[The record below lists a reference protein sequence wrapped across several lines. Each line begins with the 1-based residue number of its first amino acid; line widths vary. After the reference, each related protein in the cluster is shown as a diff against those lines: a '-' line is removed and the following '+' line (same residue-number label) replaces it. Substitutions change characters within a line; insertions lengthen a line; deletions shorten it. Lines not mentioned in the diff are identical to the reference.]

1 MSTDRQKPR
10 QPRIDPDPPAQGIAE
25 LTGWPRWMA
34 DALAYR
40 PQSPA
45 LEVGSQGETAALES
59 SERRNVRILS
69 RVSKA

>member
-10 QPRIDPDPPAQGIAE
+10 QTRIERDAPAQGIAE

-45 LEVGSQGETAALES
+45 LGVGSPGETAALES

-69 RVSKA
+69 RVSKT

>member
-10 QPRIDPDPPAQGIAE
+10 QPRIESDPPVQGIAE

-45 LEVGSQGETAALES
+45 LGVGSPGETAALEGNATGS
-59 SERRNVRILS
+59 VGLASL
-69 RVSKA
+69 